1 MNQYAVFHSIES
13 AYSFSLNKNQ
23 VILRIRVDKKDN
35 ISHCYLLYNVKHKFF
50 LKRKEKEL
58 IRKYEDDLYAYYE
71 IKLFLK
77 EYSLA
82 YIFHFVSKGK
92 DYYYSSDGLCENYQ
106 FETRCIHGDGGF
118 VEEHPYGAV
127 SVPIFQTATFAHP
140 GIGKSTG
147 YDYSRE
153 SNPTRY
159 ELESVMSSLEGA
171 DDSIACSTGMAAI
184 GICLELF
191 GEGSHILCTEDLYG
205 GTVRMFESIGEKRG
219 LKFSY
224 VDTSDIDLVRK
235 NIRKETKALYI
246 ETPSNPTMR
255 ITDFA
260 EMRKLADEFGL
271 LILADNTFL
280 SPYFQKPLQLGADI
294 VVHSGTKFLGGH
306 NDVLAGFVCVKGK
319 ELSEKLRYTY
329 KTVGCSLSPFD
340 SFLVL
345 RGIKTLSVRL
355 ERQQENAKKIALW
368 LKNRPEVTEVYY
380 PGLEDHP
387 GYEVNRKQATG
398 AGSMLSFRVDTV
410 ERTRKIL
417 ESVKLISYAESLG
430 GVESLITYPMLQ
442 THGDVPV
449 EIREHLGI
457 TEDFLRMSVGIENA
471 EDLIKDLEQ
480 AFQ

>member
-1 MNQYAVFHSIES
+1 MY
-13 AYSFSLNKNQ
+13 
-23 VILRIRVDKKDN
+23 
-35 ISHCYLLYNVKHKFF
+35 
-50 LKRKEKEL
+50 KR
-58 IRKYEDDLYAYYE
+58 
-71 IKLFLK
+71 
-77 EYSLA
+77 
-82 YIFHFVSKGK
+82 
-92 DYYYSSDGLCENYQ
+92 Q
-106 FETRCIHGDGGF
+106 
-118 VEEHPYGAV
+118 
-127 SVPIFQTATFAHP
+127 
-140 GIGKSTG
+140 
-147 YDYSRE
+147 
-153 SNPTRY
+153 
-159 ELESVMSSLEGA
+159 
-171 DDSIACSTGMAAI
+171 
-184 GICLELF
+184 
-191 GEGSHILCTEDLYG
+191 
-205 GTVRMFESIGEKRG
+205 
-219 LKFSY
+219 
-224 VDTSDIDLVRK
+224 
-235 NIRKETKALYI
+235 
-246 ETPSNPTMR
+246 
-255 ITDFA
+255 
-260 EMRKLADEFGL
+260 
-271 LILADNTFL
+271 
-280 SPYFQKPLQLGADI
+280 

-387 GYEVNRKQATG
+387 GYEVNKKQATG

-449 EIREHLGI
+449 EIRERLGI

>member
-1 MNQYAVFHSIES
+1 MSGTILRDIPVHHMFLRAGHRYIWYRES
-13 AYSFSLNKNQ
+13 ACLRGKILSLF
-23 VILRIRVDKKDN
+23 RR
-35 ISHCYLLYNVKHKFF
+35 
-50 LKRKEKEL
+50 
-58 IRKYEDDLYAYYE
+58 A
-71 IKLFLK
+71 
-77 EYSLA
+77 
-82 YIFHFVSKGK
+82 
-92 DYYYSSDGLCENYQ
+92 
-106 FETRCIHGDGGF
+106 
-118 VEEHPYGAV
+118 
-127 SVPIFQTATFAHP
+127 
-140 GIGKSTG
+140 
-147 YDYSRE
+147 
-153 SNPTRY
+153 
-159 ELESVMSSLEGA
+159 
-171 DDSIACSTGMAAI
+171 
-184 GICLELF
+184 
-191 GEGSHILCTEDLYG
+191 
-205 GTVRMFESIGEKRG
+205 
-219 LKFSY
+219 
-224 VDTSDIDLVRK
+224 VRK

-449 EIREHLGI
+449 EIRERLGI

>member
-1 MNQYAVFHSIES
+1 MTI
-13 AYSFSLNKNQ
+13 
-23 VILRIRVDKKDN
+23 
-35 ISHCYLLYNVKHKFF
+35 
-50 LKRKEKEL
+50 
-58 IRKYEDDLYAYYE
+58 
-71 IKLFLK
+71 
-77 EYSLA
+77 
-82 YIFHFVSKGK
+82 
-92 DYYYSSDGLCENYQ
+92 
-106 FETRCIHGDGGF
+106 
-118 VEEHPYGAV
+118 
-127 SVPIFQTATFAHP
+127 
-140 GIGKSTG
+140 
-147 YDYSRE
+147 
-153 SNPTRY
+153 
-159 ELESVMSSLEGA
+159 
-171 DDSIACSTGMAAI
+171 
-184 GICLELF
+184 
-191 GEGSHILCTEDLYG
+191 
-205 GTVRMFESIGEKRG
+205 
-219 LKFSY
+219 
-224 VDTSDIDLVRK
+224 TSW
-235 NIRKETKALYI
+235 
-246 ETPSNPTMR
+246 S
-255 ITDFA
+255 
-260 EMRKLADEFGL
+260 
-271 LILADNTFL
+271 
-280 SPYFQKPLQLGADI
+280 YFQKPLQLGADI

>member
-1 MNQYAVFHSIES
+1 MA
-13 AYSFSLNKNQ
+13 
-23 VILRIRVDKKDN
+23 
-35 ISHCYLLYNVKHKFF
+35 
-50 LKRKEKEL
+50 
-58 IRKYEDDLYAYYE
+58 
-71 IKLFLK
+71 
-77 EYSLA
+77 
-82 YIFHFVSKGK
+82 
-92 DYYYSSDGLCENYQ
+92 ENYQ

-205 GTVRMFESIGEKRG
+205 GTVRMFKSIGEKRG

-224 VDTSDIDLVRK
+224 VDTSDIDIVRK

-355 ERQQENAKKIALW
+355 ERQHENTKKIAL
-368 LKNRPEVTEVYY
+368 
-380 PGLEDHP
+380 
-387 GYEVNRKQATG
+387 
-398 AGSMLSFRVDTV
+398 
-410 ERTRKIL
+410 
-417 ESVKLISYAESLG
+417 
-430 GVESLITYPMLQ
+430 
-442 THGDVPV
+442 
-449 EIREHLGI
+449 
-457 TEDFLRMSVGIENA
+457 
-471 EDLIKDLEQ
+471 
-480 AFQ
+480 

>member
-1 MNQYAVFHSIES
+1 MA
-13 AYSFSLNKNQ
+13 
-23 VILRIRVDKKDN
+23 
-35 ISHCYLLYNVKHKFF
+35 
-50 LKRKEKEL
+50 
-58 IRKYEDDLYAYYE
+58 
-71 IKLFLK
+71 
-77 EYSLA
+77 
-82 YIFHFVSKGK
+82 
-92 DYYYSSDGLCENYQ
+92 ENYQ

-184 GICLELF
+184 GICLDLF
-191 GEGSHILCTEDLYG
+191 GEGDHILCTEDLYG

-306 NDVLAGFVCVKGK
+306 NDVLAGFVCVKGE

-355 ERQQENAKKIALW
+355 ERPAGECEEDRTLAEKQTGSDRSLLSGSGRSSGLRGEPEAGDRSRKYAFFPCRYGGTYKK
-368 LKNRPEVTEVYY
+368 
-380 PGLEDHP
+380 D
-387 GYEVNRKQATG
+387 
-398 AGSMLSFRVDTV
+398 S
-410 ERTRKIL
+410 
-417 ESVKLISYAESLG
+417 
-430 GVESLITYPMLQ
+430 
-442 THGDVPV
+442 
-449 EIREHLGI
+449 
-457 TEDFLRMSVGIENA
+457 
-471 EDLIKDLEQ
+471 
-480 AFQ
+480 

>member
-1 MNQYAVFHSIES
+1 MTVLHARQEWRQLES
-13 AYSFSLNKNQ
+13 AWSFS
-23 VILRIRVDKKDN
+23 
-35 ISHCYLLYNVKHKFF
+35 
-50 LKRKEKEL
+50 EK
-58 IRKYEDDLYAYYE
+58 
-71 IKLFLK
+71 
-77 EYSLA
+77 
-82 YIFHFVSKGK
+82 
-92 DYYYSSDGLCENYQ
+92 
-106 FETRCIHGDGGF
+106 
-118 VEEHPYGAV
+118 
-127 SVPIFQTATFAHP
+127 
-140 GIGKSTG
+140 
-147 YDYSRE
+147 
-153 SNPTRY
+153 
-159 ELESVMSSLEGA
+159 A
-171 DDSIACSTGMAAI
+171 D
-184 GICLELF
+184 
-191 GEGSHILCTEDLYG
+191 HILCTEDLYG

-380 PGLEDHP
+380 PGSGRSSGLRGEPEAGDRSRKYAFFPCRYGGTYKED
-387 GYEVNRKQATG
+387 
-398 AGSMLSFRVDTV
+398 S
-410 ERTRKIL
+410 
-417 ESVKLISYAESLG
+417 
-430 GVESLITYPMLQ
+430 
-442 THGDVPV
+442 
-449 EIREHLGI
+449 
-457 TEDFLRMSVGIENA
+457 
-471 EDLIKDLEQ
+471 
-480 AFQ
+480 

>member
-1 MNQYAVFHSIES
+1 MGSEMC
-13 AYSFSLNKNQ
+13 
-23 VILRIRVDKKDN
+23 IRD
-35 ISHCYLLYNVKHKFF
+35 
-50 LKRKEKEL
+50 R
-58 IRKYEDDLYAYYE
+58 
-71 IKLFLK
+71 
-77 EYSLA
+77 
-82 YIFHFVSKGK
+82 
-92 DYYYSSDGLCENYQ
+92 
-106 FETRCIHGDGGF
+106 
-118 VEEHPYGAV
+118 
-127 SVPIFQTATFAHP
+127 
-140 GIGKSTG
+140 
-147 YDYSRE
+147 
-153 SNPTRY
+153 
-159 ELESVMSSLEGA
+159 
-171 DDSIACSTGMAAI
+171 
-184 GICLELF
+184 
-191 GEGSHILCTEDLYG
+191 
-205 GTVRMFESIGEKRG
+205 
-219 LKFSY
+219 
-224 VDTSDIDLVRK
+224 
-235 NIRKETKALYI
+235 
-246 ETPSNPTMR
+246 
-255 ITDFA
+255 
-260 EMRKLADEFGL
+260 
-271 LILADNTFL
+271 
-280 SPYFQKPLQLGADI
+280 
-294 VVHSGTKFLGGH
+294 HSGTKFLGGH